1 MNSNGSPYHFLSAP
15 ASPTR
20 GSVTVYVTDALR
32 QAIVTLALKPGEII
46 DKGALCERLG
56 VSRFPVSEALARL
69 QAEGLVDIL
78 PQRGSIV
85 SLVRIADVLE
95 YMLIRKAL
103 EAEAVRVVT
112 GNHSDELFET
122 LERNMSYQRAAAEI
136 DDQQGFHERDLEFH
150 DIILGDMSF
159 TKVKGVIE
167 QTRANLD
174 RARRLILT
182 LMPLDTFVDEQ
193 AIGMEVV
200 GNPKKREQTHKDFD
214 RIVKKH
220 EPEMKLTLLERFAF
234 YDRVRGAYAIVQTG
248 ERRLYG
254 NVLLKKGIIRPS

>member
-1 MNSNGSPYHFLSAP
+1 MKTDESPYHFLSAP

-20 GSVTVYVTDALR
+20 GNVTVYVTDTLR
-32 QAIVTLALKPGEII
+32 SAIVTLSLKPGEVL
-46 DKGALCERLG
+46 DKGAICERLG

-78 PQRGSIV
+78 PQRGSTV

-112 GNHSDELFET
+112 GNHSPELFET
-122 LERNMSYQRAAAEI
+122 LNRNMSYQRAAAEI

-167 QTRANLD
+167 NTRANLD

-182 LMPLDTFVDEQ
+182 P
-193 AIGMEVV
+193 
-200 GNPKKREQTHKDFD
+200 
-214 RIVKKH
+214 
-220 EPEMKLTLLERFAF
+220 
-234 YDRVRGAYAIVQTG
+234 
-248 ERRLYG
+248 RRLEVTIGEHQKILDGILKCDAARASSAMRSHIDSVMAELIAFARG
-254 NVLLKKGIIRPS
+254 NTRLFADGDQLAADPTYATFPFG